1 MMISDIVSVNGSS
14 NKISDFFED
23 FPVNVKKKK
32 KKRRNSTNKQDF
44 IIGEKLFWLKYNPEN
59 TKQTRAKR

>member
-32 KKRRNSTNKQDF
+32 KKGVIPQTNK
-44 IIGEKLFWLKYNPEN
+44 IS
-59 TKQTRAKR
+59 

>member
-32 KKRRNSTNKQDF
+32 KK
-44 IIGEKLFWLKYNPEN
+44 
-59 TKQTRAKR
+59 A